1 MGRILE
7 QLIDSYRTDPDSN
20 FLNLKYQVR
29 MKHDGE
35 LTRLIAVHGSVQLR
49 DIQFRTLTAWYR
61 DALADGK
68 IAKAR
73 SLVSRL
79 RELFRF
85 GRSLLEDADCDRLF
99 EALGKLQLDISPPRR
114 VQMTADHARS
124 ICNTAREHFGWH
136 SIALAQALQY
146 ELLLGQKDVIGEW
159 VPVGEPGESD
169 VVRHEPSSSNSA
181 DPSPETS
188 SNSSKLG
195 QKWLRGL
202 RWSNIDKNLILR
214 HRLGSSG
221 RSIEVDL
228 RTAPMVLEELKIL
241 MAYPRSDGTIAE
253 ILNDLLEVLKSST
266 ADTLP
271 SNKTVTV
278 TAPLTLEDLI
288 GSLPHSGPL
297 IVCDTNGTPWSTPE
311 FRRKWRLVARKAGVP
326 DNVTN
331 RDSLPTGMIRGGPDR
346 AKISQTYT
354 LKRID
359 YSLRMARRM
368 SEYPR

>member
-7 QLIDSYRTDPDSN
+7 QLIDSYRTDPDSD

-29 MKHDGE
+29 IKHDGE
-35 LTRLIAVHGSVQLR
+35 LARLIAAHGSIQLR

-85 GRSLLEDADCDRLF
+85 GYLFLEDGDCHRLF
-99 EALGKLQLDISPPRR
+99 EALRKLQLDMSPPRR
-114 VQMTADHARS
+114 VEMTADHARA
-124 ICNTAREHFGWH
+124 ICKTAREHFGWH
-136 SIALAQALQY
+136 SIALAQALQF

-169 VVRHEPSSSNSA
+169 VVRP
-181 DPSPETS
+181 
-188 SNSSKLG
+188 G

-202 RWSNIDKNLILR
+202 RWSSIDKNLILR
-214 HRLGSSG
+214 HRVSSSG
-221 RSIEVDL
+221 RRIEVDL
-228 RTAPMVLEELKIL
+228 RTAPMVLEELKLL
-241 MAYPRSDGTIAE
+241 MAYPRIPRSDRPIAE
-253 ILNDLLEVLKSST
+253 ILDEILRALKSPTS
-266 ADTLP
+266 DMLP
-271 SNKTVTV
+271 SSKV
-278 TAPLTLEDLI
+278 TAAAPFTLDDLI

-297 IVCDTNGTPWSTPE
+297 IVCDTNGMPWSTPE

-368 SEYPR
+368 SEDPR